1 MSSLLDGKEGSMAL
15 QDERTPQLRRFLAI
29 NFLIGTDET
38 GYLIGPTLVSTGDY
52 RWFHFW
58 DEASAAVLEEDDYEV
73 VKVYRLGLG
82 YDEVARQFAKDFPAI
97 GTGPYRCAGWIG
109 PDGAFISAEGW
120 AAFGQHLVPAA

>member
-1 MSSLLDGKEGSMAL
+1 MAL

-82 YDEVARQFAKDFPAI
+82 YDEVARQFAKDFPAMA
-97 GTGPYRCAGWIG
+97 TGPYRCAGWTG
-109 PDGAFISAEGW
+109 QGGAFYSAEGW
-120 AAFGQHLVPAA
+120 ADLGQHLVPAA